1 MIDPKDNNINPD
13 TSKTE
18 TLTGTIENSNDYI
31 LNNIGAYLEY
41 IRENIK
47 QIIIND
53 GLKYSDPKDK
63 KKEYPD
69 FTYTQF
75 LYLLSR
81 LYDNVYSVNLELLHD
96 PAYYNYNNNKKP
108 YNIDKVKKAYDVYLR
123 LCNYYGFNCTPEPFL
138 KMIGM
143 GINTLK
149 EWLSSGRS
157 DLLKIMQEN
166 AKNDTISRFENST
179 TPLLNLAAG
188 NYKYKLNEAQ
198 TDNTPAG
205 IIATLPDLLSL
216 PDAQK
221 ALIDKKPE

>member
-1 MIDPKDNNINPD
+1 MTDQKDNNINPD

-18 TLTGTIENSNDYI
+18 KLTGTIENSNDYI
-31 LNNIGAYLEY
+31 LSNIGAYLEY

-96 PAYYNYNNNKKP
+96 PAYYNYNNKKP

-205 IIATLPDLLSL
+205 IIATLPDLLAL
-216 PDAQK
+216 PDS
-221 ALIDKKPE
+221 KK